1 MTAQEIFDTV
11 LEHLR
16 EQGKASTNRS
26 GECRY
31 RGEGGTACAVGCLIP
46 DEMYDPMIEG
56 LVVEQFKNDY
66 VPEDRESQVEELL
79 PIMARISEHLGAEHL
94 ELLTKFQDAHD
105 GALAHIDLSVWE
117 DEMRQIARRFD
128 LAYR

>member
-31 RGEGGTACAVGCLIP
+31 RGVGG
-46 DEMYDPMIEG
+46 
-56 LVVEQFKNDY
+56 
-66 VPEDRESQVEELL
+66 
-79 PIMARISEHLGAEHL
+79 
-94 ELLTKFQDAHD
+94 
-105 GALAHIDLSVWE
+105 
-117 DEMRQIARRFD
+117 
-128 LAYR
+128 